1 MMRSLYSGVSGLKN
15 HQTRMDVIGNNIANV
30 NTVGYKKS
38 RVLFK
43 DTFYQTIRG
52 ASAATTERGGTNAMS
67 VGLGMNLSSIDQIHT
82 PAATTTTNKTTDLAV
97 DGNGYFIVSN
107 GGKLYYT
114 RAGAFDFDESGK
126 LVSTSN
132 GYTVQGWNADQDFVL
147 NASGDVS
154 DIDISG
160 FLDMPSRATTSMT
173 LSGNLNAE
181 QDFTAS
187 CNEIQSLSFGSV
199 PNGGN
204 PGGLFTLTID
214 GNTTDLIQVGAN
226 GVSTASNVQAALE
239 QLDNIGAGNV
249 SVTWD
254 QARGRYDI
262 QFNGVLSNTD
272 IPTIEFATPQITET
286 TAGITGSTNEVQT
299 LTLGGAAAGSY
310 TLTYGGVATTT
321 AIPVGAS
328 AAAVRAALETIPAL
342 TGNVTVASSGS
353 DYTITFDNSLGNVDM
368 LAFADQYTG
377 GIAAIT
383 TTTESQTP
391 LSILPVNEVQSL
403 DLSTSAAGSFVLNY
417 GGVDTASLAFDANA
431 DTIQNALNAIPALNG
446 NVLVQ
451 EVTAPV
457 AGVSGGI
464 YNISFING
472 LAGTDAA
479 QLGITNTGS
488 AGTVTTETKGSSAGN
503 PTSAQ
508 SIITS
513 KDVYDSQGNA
523 ITVYYRFFK
532 YEIEPGSN
540 PGETPVVEPITR
552 WACDISLDPL
562 FEKQSD
568 YNANADLRTVDI
580 SGEVPSAAAADEK
593 MTRIYNIEFDEE
605 GQITDPENSSAA
617 FTINR
622 QLPTPGAGTANVTVT
637 ADFQDMTQFA
647 SASSA
652 KVASQDGYAAGKL
665 VSYSIGIDGVIQGT
679 YDNDQTKD
687 LACVALRNFQNPA
700 GLKQIGGTLFQE
712 TANSG
717 ALTIDVPGENGLGT
731 ILPGNLEMSNVD
743 LSEELT
749 DMIITQRGFQANSR
763 IITTSDEMLQELVN
777 LKR

>member
-52 ASAATTERGGTNAMS
+52 ASAATDARGGTNAMS

-132 GYTVQGWNADQDFVL
+132 GYTVQGWNANQDFVL
-147 NASGDVS
+147 SPSGDVE
-154 DIDISG
+154 DINISG
-160 FLDMPSRATTSMT
+160 FLDMPSRATSTMT
-173 LSGNLNAE
+173 LSGNLNAD
-181 QDFTAS
+181 QNFTAS
-187 CNEIQSLSFGSV
+187 RNEVQSLIFGSV

-204 PGGLFTLTID
+204 PGGLFTLSID
-214 GNTTDLIQVGAN
+214 GKTTDLIQVGPN
-226 GVSTASNVQAALE
+226 GTSTAANIQAALE
-239 QLDNIGAGNV
+239 QLNNIGAGNV
-249 SVTWD
+249 SVAWD
-254 QARGRYDI
+254 QSRGRYNI
-262 QFNGVLSNTD
+262 EFKGVLSNTD
-272 IPTIEFATPQITET
+272 IPAISFTTPQITET

-299 LTLGGAAAGSY
+299 LTLGGAAAGTY
-310 TLTYGGVATTT
+310 TLTYGGFSSTPIA
-321 AIPVGAS
+321 VGAS
-328 AAAVRAALETIPAL
+328 AAAVQTALNNIAYL
-342 TGNVTVASSGS
+342 NGHVTVAASGS

-368 LAFADQYTG
+368 LGFEDAYTG
-377 GIAAIT
+377 GTAAIT
-383 TTTESQTP
+383 TTTESQMP

-403 DLSTSAAGSFVLNY
+403 DLSTSAAGSFILSY
-417 GGVDTASLAFDANA
+417 GGVDTASLAINANA
-431 DTIQNALNAIPALNG
+431 ATIQNALNAIPALNG
-446 NVLVQ
+446 NVQVE

-457 AGVSGGI
+457 AGVSGGT
-464 YNISFING
+464 YNITFING
-472 LAGTDAA
+472 LAGADTD
-479 QLGITNTGS
+479 QLNIANTGS
-488 AGTVTTETKGSSAGN
+488 SGTVTTKTKGSPAGN
-503 PTSAQ
+503 PTSAE

-513 KDVYDSQGNA
+513 KDVFDSQGNA

-540 PGETPVVEPITR
+540 PGVKPVVKPVTR
-552 WACDISLDPL
+552 WACDVSLDPL
-562 FEKQSD
+562 FEKQAD
-568 YNANADLRTVDI
+568 YNANADLRSVDI
-580 SGEVPSAAAADEK
+580 SGEVPAQAAGDEK
-593 MTRIYNIEFDEE
+593 MTRIYNIQFDEQ
-605 GQITDPENSSAA
+605 GQIINPDNCNANFS
-617 FTINR
+617 INR

-637 ADFQDMTQFA
+637 ADFQDLTQFA

-652 KVASQDGYAAGKL
+652 MVASQDGYAAGKL
-665 VSYSIGIDGVIQGT
+665 VSYSIGIDGKIQGT

-687 LACVALRNFQNPA
+687 LACVALRNFQNPG
-700 GLKQIGGTLFQE
+700 GLKQVGGTLFQE

-717 ALTIDVPGENGLGT
+717 ALPIDAPGINGLGT